1 MRKPFMAKFGM
12 RSLGL
17 VAMVIA
23 LPAYADEAMTVVRDI
38 ATKWQAAWN
47 SGDAKAIADLY
58 VPDAIFGSG
67 ILGTLKGRAEIEK
80 AVADQIKKSPK
91 ITITPIAAYQNGKV
105 IYAYWEFMFPEGPSG
120 HGGIVDV
127 NDGGTW
133 HIAMHVA
140 NVSPPKKQ

>member
-17 VAMVIA
+17 VAIVIA
-23 LPAYADEAMTVVRDI
+23 LPAYADEAMTVVQDL
-38 ATKWQAAWN
+38 ASKWQSAWN
-47 SGDAKAIADLY
+47 SGDAKGIADLY

-91 ITITPIAAYQNGKV
+91 ITITPIEAHENGNV
-105 IYAYWEFMFPEGPSG
+105 IYAYWDFMFPEGPSG
-120 HGGIVDV
+120 HAGTVDF

-133 HIAMHVA
+133 HIAMHVS
-140 NVSPPKKQ
+140 NVSPSKKQ

>member
-1 MRKPFMAKFGM
+1 MPKGSQTF
-12 RSLGL
+12 
-17 VAMVIA
+17 
-23 LPAYADEAMTVVRDI
+23 
-38 ATKWQAAWN
+38 AWN
-47 SGDAKAIADLY
+47 SGDAKGLANLY

-67 ILGTLKGRAEIEK
+67 VLGTLKGRAEIET

-91 ITITPIAAYQNGKV
+91 ITITPIAAHQNGNV
-105 IYAYWEFMFPEGPSG
+105 IYAYWEFMFPEGLSG

-133 HIAMHVA
+133 HIAMHVS